1 MGLMCPMDTSN
12 TSHLKRK
19 PIMGKTIHLVLA
31 LACAIGFTTNLSAQ
45 DAGKNAGKK
54 EKPKAAKKA
63 KEAKGTKALVR
74 YFGAAELTQ
83 EQQTQLKSL
92 LSEKKEELGSIR
104 KELGELVS
112 KEDAK
117 AIRMSVRKAL
127 KEGKSKAD
135 AQTAALSETDLSAE
149 DQAKVA
155 SLQKRRDE
163 IEKGIADQV
172 SSTFS
177 ESQKAAMKAGAAK
190 AKKGKE
196 KGAKKKK
203 GKKAKAAEDLTS
215 VSVSLPGMT

>member
-45 DAGKNAGKK
+45 DAGKK

-63 KEAKGTKALVR
+63 KEAKGTKAFVR

-83 EQQTQLKSL
+83 EQQTELKSL

-104 KELGELVS
+104 KELSGLVS

-117 AIRMSVRKAL
+117 AIGLSVRKAL

-155 SLQKRRDE
+155 SLQKQRDE

-172 SSTFS
+172 IATFS

-190 AKKGKE
+190 AKKGKG

-203 GKKAKAAEDLTS
+203 GKKSKEGAED
-215 VSVSLPGMT
+215 